1 MYSALKAGKIEMS
14 AVKCFLC
21 AHTNK
26 DKIEKRSKMDDVS
39 IKKEGDGE
47 LWLTDKGLYFIHWA
61 IMYDMYNQAGPG
73 SLEPG
78 PGVTWCLPVTQR
90 NFGCEFAKNK
100 ETEESS
106 VEFK

>member
-26 DKIEKRSKMDDVS
+26 VKINEKRSKMDDVS

-47 LWLTDKGLYFIHWA
+47 LWLLDKGYYFIPRAITFVYNRSRTRFLGAWA
-61 IMYDMYNQAGPG
+61 WGHMVLASD
-73 SLEPG
+73 S
-78 PGVTWCLPVTQR
+78 
-90 NFGCEFAKNK
+90 AKLWL
-100 ETEESS
+100 
-106 VEFK
+106 